1 MRKLITCGLLGFAL
15 LAGRAEA
22 KVTIEVLDPAEWKY
36 LVTYELKATEAH
48 STEYL
53 FPSVPGFKSKS
64 KVLEVLSITEKN
76 TDQEF
81 EYEIIPSKDK
91 DGAPIEGFFQVKAIF
106 INPIPQGGHYILE
119 YKVILY
125 NEEDCF
131 IDKDGRWRFQYE
143 TAHDAFFVLPKGH
156 AVVYSN
162 FPVLIYE
169 KRGRTVLQ
177 NKVQTDSKSK
187 KKVRRKLIF
196 KTHVLKK

>member
-1 MRKLITCGLLGFAL
+1 MRKLITCGLLGFVL

-22 KVTIEVLDPAEWKY
+22 KVIIEVLDPAEWKY
-36 LVTYELKATEAH
+36 LVTYELKASKAH
-48 STEYL
+48 STEHL
-53 FPSVPGFKSKS
+53 FPSGLGLKSKS
-64 KVLEVLSITEKN
+64 KILEVVSITEKN

-81 EYEIIPSKDK
+81 EYEIIPGKDK
-91 DGAPIEGFFQVKAIF
+91 DGAPVEGRYKVKAIF

-119 YKVILY
+119 YRVILY

-131 IDKDGRWRFQYE
+131 IDKDGRWLFQYE
-143 TAHDAFFVLPKGH
+143 TTHDAFFVLPKGH

-177 NKVQTDSKSK
+177 NKVQIDSKSK
-187 KKVRRKLIF
+187 KKLKRKLIF
-196 KTHVLKK
+196 KTYVLKK